1 MEVQS
6 NKIVSV
12 IIPTIA
18 KEDYLKKCLE
28 SLAAQAHPAQE
39 TIVMDNSLDAHLR
52 QDIAQTYP
60 SVKLYFSQYRLS
72 YCASLNKGIS
82 ISSGDFILCL
92 NDDMVLD
99 SRFIERAL
107 RGFLLDGK
115 VGMVSGKILRSDKVT
130 LDSTALFLSCYRTA
144 KERGYNLKDKG
155 QFEKEGYIFGV
166 SGAAGFYRKDML
178 EDIKEGQDYF
188 DSNFHFFYEDLDLA
202 WRAHRA
208 GWKGYY
214 IPKAIG
220 YHVRGGSVRNKTGIN
235 KPYAR
240 RYLSEELH
248 LDLLKNRYMTII
260 KNESCLDFLSHLPCM
275 LLYDLVLWSYIL
287 TFRAPL
293 IKKFFLQLRY
303 LRMSYAKRRFS
314 RRRIKEWRP
323 LQKTKNT

>member
-12 IIPTIA
+12 IVPTIA

-28 SLAAQAHPAQE
+28 SLVVQTHPAQE
-39 TIVMDNSLDAHLR
+39 AIVMDNSLDAHFR

-60 SVKLYFSQYRLS
+60 SVKLYFSQDRLS
-72 YCASLNKGIS
+72 YCDSLNKGIS

-99 SRFIERAL
+99 SRFIEKAL

-130 LDSTALFLSCYRTA
+130 LDSTGLFLSCYRTA

-155 QFEKEGYIFGV
+155 QFEQESYIFGV
-166 SGAAGFYRKDML
+166 SGAAAFYRKVML

-188 DSNFHFFYEDLDLA
+188 DSNFHFFYEDLDVA

-214 IPKAIG
+214 MPEAIG
-220 YHVRGGSVRNKTGIN
+220 FHVRGGSVRNKAGIN

-248 LDLLKNRYMTII
+248 MDLLKNRYMTII
-260 KNESCLDFLSHLPCM
+260 KNESCLRFILHLPCTV
-275 LLYDLVLWSYIL
+275 LYDMVLWSYIL
-287 TFRAPL
+287 VFRTPL
-293 IKKFFLQLRY
+293 IKKFFFQLRF
-303 LRMSYAKRRFS
+303 LRMTYAKRRLS
-314 RRRIKEWRP
+314 RRRIKKRP
-323 LQKTKNT
+323 SLQKTKNT